1 MCCTLTVSVLYPLM
15 VAIIALLR
23 MASGVVAGRMEV
35 EDALEVISV
44 SKLKTS
50 IFKSY
55 FIVKMKGT
63 IYISNKCCTLT
74 AACTR

>member
-1 MCCTLTVSVLYPLM
+1 MCCTLTVSVLYPLI

-23 MASGVVAGRMEV
+23 MASGVVVGRMEV

-44 SKLKTS
+44 SKFKTS
-50 IFKSY
+50 IFKTY

-63 IYISNKCCTLT
+63 IYIKQMLYTNCCLY
-74 AACTR
+74 